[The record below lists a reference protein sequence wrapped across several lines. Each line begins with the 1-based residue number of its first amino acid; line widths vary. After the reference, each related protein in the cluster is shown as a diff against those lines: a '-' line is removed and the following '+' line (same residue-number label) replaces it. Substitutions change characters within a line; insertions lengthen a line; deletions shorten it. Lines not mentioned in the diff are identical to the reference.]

1 MLRKLFSFTYKL
13 AETLPALRLAL
24 VASMG
29 LGLGLGM
36 SLVVYQNPTS
46 SFASPAVVQP
56 EIRLLAAKQLGLNS
70 ESIQVCQEYSQDCK
84 IIEDKNSQ
92 GLAKGQ
98 VIFEVRDAKLIAQL
112 EQVKLGDKLNLVGSN
127 NGRYSYEIIESR
139 LADSETLSVLLELHD
154 NGLILFAKKG
164 LTKSQLVFVAA
175 K

>member
-1 MLRKLFSFTYKL
+1 MLKKIFKLTYKL
-13 AETLPALRLAL
+13 AEILPSLRLAL

-36 SLVVYQNPTS
+36 SLVVFQNPQS
-46 SFASPAVVQP
+46 SFASPVVIQP
-56 EIRLLAAKQLGLNS
+56 EVRLLTAKQLEINN
-70 ESIQVCQEYSQDCK
+70 EAVQVCQDHQDCK
-84 IIEDKNSQ
+84 IIEEKNSQ

-98 VIFEVRDAKLIAQL
+98 VILEIKDAKLIAQL
-112 EQVKLGDKLNLVGSN
+112 EQVKLGDELNLVGSN